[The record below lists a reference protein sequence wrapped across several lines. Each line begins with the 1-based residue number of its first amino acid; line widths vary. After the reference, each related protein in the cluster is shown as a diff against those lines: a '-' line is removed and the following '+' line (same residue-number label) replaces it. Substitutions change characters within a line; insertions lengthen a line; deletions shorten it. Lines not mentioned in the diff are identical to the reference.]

1 MYPRLP
7 DAVLGGIS
15 GVAPFRAIARLA
27 ALEAIRRP
35 VFLLVALSVV
45 AGIVALPLLLN
56 YTLGD
61 SARMV
66 RDSALALYFAGG
78 LLLAAHAAGEALA
91 RELRRGTAA
100 AVLAKPVARATF
112 FLAKAAGVGAA
123 IFLYSL
129 AAWAAT
135 LLAVRAG
142 ASDLRLD
149 WTAEL
154 PALLAV
160 VLAPAVAGAWNHRTG
175 RPFASAAF
183 LLLLAFL
190 LAALGAAA
198 AFQTPLDRL
207 AFPHNLSWEL
217 LEVGGL
223 LFLCL
228 GMAVA
233 LAAALATRLSVTP
246 VLLLCAGFF
255 LGGLLGDFFLGPRL
269 ADSFAARLAY
279 AALPNVQAFWL
290 LDALDGAAHVPA
302 DYVAA
307 CAAYAAAW
315 SAAVLALGLASFRTL
330 EIAG

>member
-1 MYPRLP
+1 M
-7 DAVLGGIS
+7 A
-15 GVAPFRAIARLA
+15 AAAQFRAIARLA

-35 VFLLVALSVV
+35 VFLLVSLSVV

-61 SARMV
+61 SARMI
-66 RDSALALYFAGG
+66 RDSALALYFVGG

-100 AVLAKPVARATF
+100 AVLAKPVARTTF
-112 FLAKAAGVGAA
+112 FLAKTAGVGAA
-123 IFLYSL
+123 LVLYSVAAL
-129 AAWAAT
+129 AAA

-149 WTAEL
+149 WTAAG

-160 VLAPAVAGAWNHRTG
+160 GLAPTAAGAWNHRTG

-190 LAALGAAA
+190 LVALGVSAG
-198 AFQTPLDRL
+198 FETPLDRL
-207 AFPHNLSWEL
+207 AFPGNFSWAL
-217 LEVGGL
+217 LEVGLL
-223 LFLCL
+223 LFFCL
-228 GMAVA
+228 GMATA

-246 VLLLCAGFF
+246 VLLTCAGVF
-255 LGGLLGDFFLGPRL
+255 LFGLMGDYLLGPHL
-269 ADSFAARLAY
+269 ADSCAARLAY
-279 AALPNVQAFWL
+279 AAFPNVQAFWL
-290 LDALDGAAHVPA
+290 LDALAGGAHVPA
-302 DYVAA
+302 AYVAG

-315 SAAVLALGLASFRTL
+315 SAAVLALGLASFRAL
-330 EIAG
+330 EISG

>member
-1 MYPRLP
+1 M
-7 DAVLGGIS
+7 GG
-15 GVAPFRAIARLA
+15 VFQFLAIARLA

-35 VFLLVALSVV
+35 VFLLVSLSVLV
-45 AGIVALPLLLN
+45 GVVALPLLLN
-56 YTLGD
+56 YTMGD

-78 LLLAAHAAGEALA
+78 LLLAAHAAGEGFA

-100 AVLAKPVARATF
+100 AALAKPVARATF
-112 FLAKAAGVGAA
+112 FLAKTAGVAA
-123 IFLYSL
+123 ALFLYAL

-135 LLAVRAG
+135 LLAARAG
-142 ASDLRLD
+142 ADDLRLD
-149 WTAEL
+149 WAAEG